1 MESQI
6 IGKEAGINP
15 QNGDTVL
22 QYFEVQPD
30 NKSQSKYICDVSYLV
45 EQIEKEEYFYVY
57 RGNEKVEVFVN
68 HEPNGEKFIQ
78 TKKDKTSKDNLWNL
92 PDFEHSKDDFI
103 RKGTPKPKE
112 IIREVIEYQEKPFSV
127 KNLIPYLLPALILGL
142 LLPILYC
149 WLSGGC
155 FCNKPISP
163 IDSVYVHDTV
173 IKEVVLPCPMYDV
186 LIDSKDVNFLTNK
199 SDTSSFESPKQSLE
213 ILEQS
218 TQKLL
223 SDTTNLYVDLRAYAD
238 FRGTVAHNKGLS
250 ERREKSIR
258 EYLLLKGVKLRQIK
272 IQQALGKLFAKEHAT
287 PLDLAKDRKVEI
299 RIYGLRKI
307 PVVPPTTKK

>member
-1 MESQI
+1 MKSQI
-6 IGKEAGINP
+6 IRKQAGLNSSKK
-15 QNGDTVL
+15 NTVL
-22 QYFEVQPD
+22 QYFEVQPE
-30 NKSQSKYICDVSYLV
+30 NKNLERYICDVAYVV
-45 EQIEKEEYFYVY
+45 EQIDKKRESFFVN
-57 RGNEKVEVFVN
+57 RGGREIDVFVN
-68 HEPNGEKFIQ
+68 HKPKNGEEFVQ
-78 TKKDKTSKDNLWNL
+78 TEKDETSKDNLWSL
-92 PDFEHSKDDFI
+92 PDFEFSKDEYV
-103 RKGTPKPKE
+103 RKGTLKPNFKD
-112 IIREVIEYQEKPFSV
+112 
-127 KNLIPYLLPALILGL
+127 LIPYLLSALILGL
-142 LLPILYC
+142 LLPILFC
-149 WLSGGC
+149 WLSGNCG
-155 FCNKPISP
+155 KPCKDYMPVPCDTI
-163 IDSVYVHDTV
+163 YKHDTV

-199 SDTSSFESPKQSLE
+199 SDTSSFESPKQSFE

-307 PVVPPTTKK
+307 PVVSPTIKK